1 MTDVLIKIDNY
12 FDKQL
17 TEDMTILM
25 ETAYFADT
33 EELNEAVSDAISGVK
48 NLLSKMGIE
57 AHQTG
62 KGIIPTLAS
71 AGKTMAQF
79 FYHAL
84 RAPKN
89 KESREKVKE
98 LAGKE
103 ITKGEIIDF
112 LLRLDTLTL
121 HLLTGPIHMIEALT
135 GWHIWAKV
143 GKKSQ
148 EVMERARKAL
158 ETLKDHAKTLAGKA
172 KKKATNLINKLK
184 DMLGIDHT

>member
-1 MTDVLIKIDNY
+1 MTDVIVKIDKY

-17 TEDMTILM
+17 NEDINILM
-25 ETAYFADT
+25 ETAYFAES
-33 EELNEAVSDAISGVK
+33 EELNEEVGDIVSGLK

-57 AHQTG
+57 AHETS
-62 KGIIPTLAS
+62 KGIIHILAS
-71 AGKTMAQF
+71 AGKTMTQF

-89 KESREKVKE
+89 KESRKKVKE
-98 LAGKE
+98 IAGKE
-103 ITKGEIIDF
+103 ITKEEIIDF
-112 LLRLDTLTL
+112 LLKLDVLTL

-148 EVMERARKAL
+148 EVMDRARKAL
-158 ETLKDHAKTLAGKA
+158 EVLKDHVQTLTGKA
-172 KKKATNLINKLK
+172 KKKANNLINKLK
-184 DMLGIDHT
+184 DMLGINT